1 MCDVEKIRES
11 FKPDHITTLFVG
23 ESAPAGGDFFYDGNS
38 ILFRA
43 MKQAFE
49 GSESFLKDFQ
59 ASGFFLDDLILE
71 PANNLEDVARDAL
84 RWNSVPGL
92 ADRIR
97 EYQPSAIVTLMRGIE
112 LMVIEAICQSGHNSK
127 TYHVPFPGTG
137 NWKYFQR
144 EMQPVIP
151 ELPTLH
157 GKKWKESQ
165 TVTIEGKRQSIPLT
179 EGPSRAAARSYLR
192 GAGFA
197 KDDLHKPIIGI
208 ANTWT
213 EIGTCNVHL
222 REIAEALKQGIR
234 EAGGTPMEFNTVTIS
249 DGITMGTQ
257 GMKASLVS
265 REVIADSIE
274 LVARG
279 NLFDGLVGIGGC
291 DKNMPGIIM
300 ALCRLDIP
308 GMMLYGGSIAPG
320 KLNGPNGEKIDIT
333 IQNVF
338 EGIGAYAAGKIDDA
352 GLEALEANACPGAG
366 ACGGQF
372 TANTMAMSG
381 ELLGI
386 SPMELSGVPATAKN
400 KLEATRAAGRMLMDA
415 VRANR
420 RPSQIIN
427 RKSLENTIASV
438 AASGGSTN
446 AVLHLI
452 AIARE
457 LGIDLKMDDFDRIS
471 TQTPFICDLTPA
483 GKYVASDYQ
492 AAGGSRLLAKR
503 MIDAGHADGSMLT
516 ISGRTLS
523 EEAALAVETPGQVVI
538 GKFESPIKPNG
549 GLVILKGNLA
559 PEGSVMKIAAANRYE
574 HRGPARVFECEEDCF
589 AAVQTGKIKPNDVLV
604 IRYEGPKGGP
614 GMREMLQV
622 TAAVSGNPE
631 LSSTVAL
638 LTDGRFSG
646 ATRGFTAGH
655 VAPEAFVGGPIAAV
669 REGDIIH
676 FDIPKRTLNV
686 EISDEEMRKRLEGFK
701 APALR
706 WPSGVFRK
714 YVDRVKSASEG
725 ATT

>member
-1 MCDVEKIRES
+1 M
-11 FKPDHITTLFVG
+11 
-23 ESAPAGGDFFYDGNS
+23 
-38 ILFRA
+38 
-43 MKQAFE
+43 
-49 GSESFLKDFQ
+49 
-59 ASGFFLDDLILE
+59 
-71 PANNLEDVARDAL
+71 
-84 RWNSVPGL
+84 
-92 ADRIR
+92 
-97 EYQPSAIVTLMRGIE
+97 
-112 LMVIEAICQSGHNSK
+112 
-127 TYHVPFPGTG
+127 
-137 NWKYFQR
+137 
-144 EMQPVIP
+144 
-151 ELPTLH
+151 
-157 GKKWKESQ
+157 
-165 TVTIEGKRQSIPLT
+165 TIEGKRQSIPLT
-179 EGPSRAAARSYLR
+179 EGPSRAGARAFFR

-197 KDDLHKPIIGI
+197 KEDLHKPIIGV

-222 REIAEALKQGIR
+222 RELAEALKQGIR
-234 EAGGTPMEFNTVTIS
+234 EAGGTPMEFNTITIS

-274 LVARG
+274 LASRG
-279 NLFDGLVGIGGC
+279 NLFDGVVGIGGC

-320 KLNGPNGEKIDIT
+320 KVNGPNGAIDIT

-338 EGIGAYAAGKIDDA
+338 EGIGAYAAGKLDDA

-372 TANTMAMSG
+372 TANTMAMSA
-381 ELLGI
+381 EILGI
-386 SPMELSGVPATAKN
+386 APIQISGVPAKAKD
-400 KLEATRAAGRMLMDA
+400 KYAATREAGRMIMEA

-420 RPSQIIN
+420 RPSQIIT
-427 RKSLENTIASV
+427 RKSLENTVASV

-457 LGIDLKMDDFDRIS
+457 LGIPLSIDDFDAIS
-471 TQTPFICDLTPA
+471 RRTPFICDLVPA
-483 GKYVASDYQ
+483 GKYMASHYQ
-492 AAGGSRLLAKR
+492 EAGGSRVLAKR
-503 MIDAGHADGSMLT
+503 LIDAGFADGSTLT
-516 ISGRTLS
+516 ISGKTLA
-523 EEAALAVETPGQVVI
+523 EEAALAQETPGQVVI
-538 GKFESPIKPNG
+538 HTFEKPIKKTG

-559 PEGSVMKIAAANRYE
+559 PEGCVMKIAAADRIE
-574 HRGPARVFECEEDCF
+574 HRGPARVFDCEEDCF
-589 AAVQTGKIKPNDVLV
+589 AAVQSGKIKPGDVLV

-622 TAAVSGNPE
+622 TAAVSGHPD
-631 LSSTVAL
+631 LSSTVGL

-669 REGDIIH
+669 REGDIIR
-676 FDIPKRTLNV
+676 FDIPNRRLDV
-686 EISDEEMRKRLEGFK
+686 ELSDEEIKNRLSNF
-701 APALR
+701 APPALR
-706 WPSGVFRK
+706 WPKGVFRK
-714 YVDRVKSASEG
+714 YVDRVNSASLG

>member
-1 MCDVEKIRES
+1 M
-11 FKPDHITTLFVG
+11 
-23 ESAPAGGDFFYDGNS
+23 
-38 ILFRA
+38 
-43 MKQAFE
+43 
-49 GSESFLKDFQ
+49 
-59 ASGFFLDDLILE
+59 
-71 PANNLEDVARDAL
+71 
-84 RWNSVPGL
+84 
-92 ADRIR
+92 
-97 EYQPSAIVTLMRGIE
+97 
-112 LMVIEAICQSGHNSK
+112 
-127 TYHVPFPGTG
+127 
-137 NWKYFQR
+137 
-144 EMQPVIP
+144 
-151 ELPTLH
+151 
-157 GKKWKESQ
+157 
-165 TVTIEGKRQSIPLT
+165 TIEGKRQSIPLT

-192 GAGFA
+192 GAGFR
-197 KDDLHKPIIGI
+197 KEDLHKPIIGV

-222 REIAEALKQGIR
+222 RGIAEALKQGIR

-265 REVIADSIE
+265 RELIADSIE
-274 LVARG
+274 LMARG

-320 KLNGPNGEKIDIT
+320 KLNGPDGAPIDIT

-338 EGIGAYAAGKIDDA
+338 EGIGSHAAGRIDDA

-381 ELLGI
+381 EILGI
-386 SPMELSGVPATAKN
+386 SPIELSGVPATDPN
-400 KLEATRAAGRMLMDA
+400 KREATRKAGHILMDA
-415 VRANR
+415 VRSNR
-420 RPSQIIN
+420 RPSQIIT

-446 AVLHLI
+446 AVLHLL

-457 LGIDLKMDDFDRIS
+457 LGIDLSIDDFDRIS
-471 TQTPFICDLTPA
+471 TRTPYICSLTPA
-483 GKYVASDYQ
+483 GKYVANDYQ

-503 MIDAGHADGSMLT
+503 MIDAGFADGSALT
-516 ISGRTLS
+516 ISGKTLA
-523 EEAALAVETPGQVVI
+523 EEAATAKETPGQDVI
-538 GKFESPIKPNG
+538 ATFEKPIKPNG

-559 PEGSVMKIAAANRYE
+559 PEGCVMKIAAAGKYE
-574 HRGPARVFECEEDCF
+574 HRGPARVFDSEEDCF
-589 AAVQTGKIKPNDVLV
+589 KVVQAGGIKPGDVVV

-622 TAAVSGNPE
+622 TAAISSNAE
-631 LSSTVAL
+631 LSAQVAL

-669 REGDIIH
+669 REGDIIA
-676 FDIPKRTLNV
+676 FDISKRTLNV
-686 EISDEEMRKRLEGFK
+686 EISDEEMAARLKSFK
-701 APALR
+701 PPALR
-706 WPSGVFRK
+706 WPKGVFRK
-714 YVDRVKSASEG
+714 YVDRVGSASEG

>member
-1 MCDVEKIRES
+1 M
-11 FKPDHITTLFVG
+11 
-23 ESAPAGGDFFYDGNS
+23 
-38 ILFRA
+38 
-43 MKQAFE
+43 
-49 GSESFLKDFQ
+49 
-59 ASGFFLDDLILE
+59 
-71 PANNLEDVARDAL
+71 
-84 RWNSVPGL
+84 
-92 ADRIR
+92 
-97 EYQPSAIVTLMRGIE
+97 
-112 LMVIEAICQSGHNSK
+112 
-127 TYHVPFPGTG
+127 
-137 NWKYFQR
+137 
-144 EMQPVIP
+144 
-151 ELPTLH
+151 
-157 GKKWKESQ
+157 
-165 TVTIEGKRQSIPLT
+165 TIEGKRQSIPLT

-192 GAGFA
+192 GVGYS
-197 KDDLHKPIIGI
+197 KEELHQPIIGI

-222 REIAEALKQGIR
+222 REIAEALKEGIR
-234 EAGGTPMEFNTVTIS
+234 EAGGTPMEFNTITIS

-274 LVARG
+274 LMSRG

-320 KLNGPNGEKIDIT
+320 KLNGADIT
-333 IQNVF
+333 IQDVF
-338 EGIGAYAAGKIDDA
+338 EGIGSHAAGRIDDA
-352 GLEALEANACPGAG
+352 GLEVLEANACPGAG

-381 ELLGI
+381 EILGI
-386 SPMELSGVPATAKN
+386 SPIQLSGVPATSKD
-400 KLEATRAAGRMLMDA
+400 KLEACREAGRMLMDA

-420 RPSQIIN
+420 RPSQIIT
-427 RKSLENTIASV
+427 RKAIENAIASV

-446 AVLHLI
+446 AVLHLL

-457 LGIDLKMDDFDRIS
+457 LDIPLTIDDFDAIS
-471 TQTPFICDLTPA
+471 KRTPYICSLTPA
-483 GKYVASDYQ
+483 GKFVASDYQ

-503 MIDAGHADGSMLT
+503 LIDAGFADGSTLT
-516 ISGRTLS
+516 ISGRTLA
-523 EEAALAVETPGQVVI
+523 EEAALAHETSGQQVI
-538 GKFESPIKPNG
+538 GSFEKPIKPNG

-559 PEGSVMKIAAANRYE
+559 PEGCVMKIAAANRIE
-574 HRGPARVFECEEDCF
+574 HRGPARVFDTEEACF
-589 AAVQTGKIKPNDVLV
+589 AAVQSGQIKPNDVLV

-622 TAAVSGNPE
+622 TAAVSSNAE
-631 LSSTVAL
+631 LSATVAL

-676 FDIPKRTLNV
+676 FDIPNRKLDV
-686 EISDEEMRKRLEGFK
+686 EISDAEMAARLKGFK
-701 APALR
+701 PPALR
-706 WPSGVFRK
+706 WPRGVFRK
-714 YVDRVKSASEG
+714 YVDRVTSASEG

>member
-1 MCDVEKIRES
+1 M
-11 FKPDHITTLFVG
+11 
-23 ESAPAGGDFFYDGNS
+23 
-38 ILFRA
+38 
-43 MKQAFE
+43 
-49 GSESFLKDFQ
+49 
-59 ASGFFLDDLILE
+59 
-71 PANNLEDVARDAL
+71 
-84 RWNSVPGL
+84 
-92 ADRIR
+92 
-97 EYQPSAIVTLMRGIE
+97 
-112 LMVIEAICQSGHNSK
+112 
-127 TYHVPFPGTG
+127 
-137 NWKYFQR
+137 
-144 EMQPVIP
+144 
-151 ELPTLH
+151 
-157 GKKWKESQ
+157 
-165 TVTIEGKRQSIPLT
+165 TIEGKRQSIPLT

-192 GAGFA
+192 GAGFS
-197 KDDLHKPIIGI
+197 KEDLHKPIIGI
-208 ANTWT
+208 ANTRT

-222 REIAEALKQGIR
+222 RDIAEALKEGIR

-320 KLNGPNGEKIDIT
+320 KLNGVDIT

-338 EGIGAYAAGKIDDA
+338 EGIGSHAAGRIDDA

-381 ELLGI
+381 EILGI
-386 SPMELSGVPATAKN
+386 SPIYLSGVPAISTN
-400 KLEATRAAGRMLMDA
+400 KHAATREAGRILMDA

-420 RPSQIIN
+420 RPSQIIT
-427 RKSLENTIASV
+427 RRSLENTIASV

-457 LGIDLKMDDFDRIS
+457 LNIPLSVDDFDQIS
-471 TQTPFICDLTPA
+471 KRTPFICDLTPA

-503 MIDAGHADGSMLT
+503 LIEAGHADGSALT
-516 ISGRTLS
+516 ISGKTLA
-523 EEAALAVETPGQVVI
+523 EEAALAKETPGQVVI
-538 GKFESPIKPNG
+538 RGFDNPIKPTG

-559 PEGSVMKIAAANRYE
+559 PEGCVMKVAAANRVE
-574 HRGPARVFECEEDCF
+574 HRGPARVFECEDDCF
-589 AAVQTGKIKPNDVLV
+589 AAVQSGNIKPNDVLV

-622 TAAVSGNPE
+622 TAAISSNAE
-631 LSSTVAL
+631 LAASVAL
-638 LTDGRFSG
+638 MTDGRFSG

-669 REGDIIH
+669 REGDMIH
-676 FDIPKRTLNV
+676 FDIPNRTLTL
-686 EISDEEMRKRLEGFK
+686 ELSDEEIRARLKGFRP
-701 APALR
+701 PALR
-706 WPSGVFRK
+706 WPRGVFRK
-714 YVDRVKSASEG
+714 YVDRVNSASEG

>member
-1 MCDVEKIRES
+1 MAES
-11 FKPDHITTLFVG
+11 EIT
-23 ESAPAGGDFFYDGNS
+23 
-38 ILFRA
+38 
-43 MKQAFE
+43 M
-49 GSESFLKDFQ
+49 
-59 ASGFFLDDLILE
+59 
-71 PANNLEDVARDAL
+71 
-84 RWNSVPGL
+84 
-92 ADRIR
+92 
-97 EYQPSAIVTLMRGIE
+97 
-112 LMVIEAICQSGHNSK
+112 
-127 TYHVPFPGTG
+127 
-137 NWKYFQR
+137 
-144 EMQPVIP
+144 
-151 ELPTLH
+151 
-157 GKKWKESQ
+157 
-165 TVTIEGKRQSIPLT
+165 TIEGKRQSIPLT

-192 GAGFA
+192 GVGYS

-213 EIGTCNVHL
+213 EIGTCNMHL
-222 REIAEALKQGIR
+222 REIAEALKEGIR
-234 EAGGTPMEFNTVTIS
+234 EAGGTPMEFNTITIS

-274 LVARG
+274 LMARG

-320 KLNGPNGEKIDIT
+320 KLNGKDIT
-333 IQNVF
+333 IQDVF
-338 EGIGAYAAGKIDDA
+338 EGIGSHAAGRIDDA
-352 GLEALEANACPGAG
+352 GLEALEAHACPGAG

-381 ELLGI
+381 EILGI
-386 SPMELSGVPATAKN
+386 SPIQLSGVPATSPD
-400 KLEATRAAGRMLMDA
+400 KLEATREAGRMLMDA

-420 RPSQIIN
+420 RPSQIIT
-427 RKSLENTIASV
+427 RKSLENAIASV

-446 AVLHLI
+446 AVLHLL

-457 LGIDLKMDDFDRIS
+457 MNIPLTIDDFDIIS
-471 TQTPFICDLTPA
+471 KRTPYICSLTPA
-483 GKYVASDYQ
+483 GKFVASDYQ

-503 MIDAGHADGSMLT
+503 LIDAKYADGSALT
-516 ISGRTLS
+516 ISGKTLA
-523 EEAALAVETPGQVVI
+523 EEAALAKETAGQQVI
-538 GKFESPIKPNG
+538 GTFEKPIKPNG

-559 PEGSVMKIAAANRYE
+559 PEGCVMKIAAADRVE
-574 HRGPARVFECEEDCF
+574 HRGPARVFDREDDAF
-589 AAVQTGKIKPNDVLV
+589 AAVQAGQIKPGDVLV

-622 TAAVSGNPE
+622 TAAISSNAE
-631 LSSTVAL
+631 LSATVAL

-669 REGDIIH
+669 HEGDMIH
-676 FDIPKRTLNV
+676 FDIPNRRLDV
-686 EISDEEMRKRLEGFK
+686 EISDEEMAKRLKGFK
-701 APALR
+701 PPALR
-706 WPSGVFRK
+706 WPRGVFRK
-714 YVDRVKSASEG
+714 YVDRVTSASEG

>member
-1 MCDVEKIRES
+1 M
-11 FKPDHITTLFVG
+11 
-23 ESAPAGGDFFYDGNS
+23 
-38 ILFRA
+38 
-43 MKQAFE
+43 
-49 GSESFLKDFQ
+49 
-59 ASGFFLDDLILE
+59 
-71 PANNLEDVARDAL
+71 
-84 RWNSVPGL
+84 
-92 ADRIR
+92 
-97 EYQPSAIVTLMRGIE
+97 
-112 LMVIEAICQSGHNSK
+112 
-127 TYHVPFPGTG
+127 
-137 NWKYFQR
+137 
-144 EMQPVIP
+144 
-151 ELPTLH
+151 
-157 GKKWKESQ
+157 
-165 TVTIEGKRQSIPLT
+165 TIEGKRQSIPMT

-192 GAGFA
+192 GVGFS
-197 KDDLHKPIIGI
+197 KEDLHKPIIGV

-234 EAGGTPMEFNTVTIS
+234 EAGGTPMEFNTITIH

-320 KLNGPNGEKIDIT
+320 KLNGVDIT

-338 EGIGAYAAGKIDDA
+338 EGIGSYAAGRIDDA

-381 ELLGI
+381 EILGI
-386 SPMELSGVPATAKN
+386 SPIELSGVPATDPN
-400 KLEATRAAGRMLMDA
+400 KLEATRKAGHILMDA

-420 RPSQIIN
+420 KPSQIIT

-446 AVLHLI
+446 AVLHLL
-452 AIARE
+452 AIAKE
-457 LGIDLKMDDFDRIS
+457 MDIPLSIDDFDAIS
-471 TQTPFICDLTPA
+471 ARTPYICSLTPA

-503 MIDAGHADGSMLT
+503 MIDAGFADGSVLT
-516 ISGRTLS
+516 ISGKTLA
-523 EEAALAVETPGQVVI
+523 EEAALAKETPGQDVI
-538 GKFESPIKPNG
+538 HTFEKPIKPNG

-559 PEGSVMKIAAANRYE
+559 PEGCVMKIAAANKLN
-574 HRGPARVFECEEDCF
+574 HRGPARVFDCEEDCF
-589 AAVQTGKIKPNDVLV
+589 KVVQAGGIKPGDVVV

-622 TAAVSGNPE
+622 TAAISSNAE
-631 LSSTVAL
+631 LSANVAL

-669 REGDIIH
+669 REGDIIS

-686 EISDEEMRKRLEGFK
+686 EIGAEEMAARLKDFK
-701 APALR
+701 PPVLR
-706 WPSGVFRK
+706 WPKGVFRK
-714 YVDRVKSASEG
+714 YVDRVTSASLG